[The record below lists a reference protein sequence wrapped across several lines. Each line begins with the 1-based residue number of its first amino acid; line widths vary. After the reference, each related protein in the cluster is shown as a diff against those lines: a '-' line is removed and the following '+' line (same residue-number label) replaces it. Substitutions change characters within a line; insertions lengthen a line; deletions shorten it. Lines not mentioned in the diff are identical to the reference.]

1 MKQTAPASSSAA
13 RGGGAQASPP
23 PVRSSAGGKKGKTTN
38 RGADMSRYAP
48 KKVRE
53 ISENPYE
60 ENPNLTFAKSLRGG
74 GSTTPRGAKTERGP
88 KPRPPGPNV
97 GAGPGMRDATGRKI
111 RSTTPRGT
119 ESTEPS
125 TASRGPSRTR
135 GPTIER
141 QDSRSRGGGSKSPRP
156 RDSRPEPR
164 NPSSPRGIGHRGT
177 QDDLSGTGGVAR
189 EEDERVVAAFEERLQ
204 AAHETRG
211 QMEVLAREMAQE
223 EDSLELALRSV
234 MRIREQERHE
244 WTAERTLLETRVD
257 ELEALVQTANEERE
271 AANRLM
277 REFKR
282 EGGDVI
288 NRLRESLNKMTDN
301 YRREVNNNI
310 ALAEKHHQLQADQDT
325 PHTGEGAGVRRW
337 TEAEV
342 ESRLAKERLLMAAE
356 KEALASQLA
365 EYSAVV
371 QEEERVIEEL
381 RQVPHAHC
389 GMWGMPI
396 LRPTTTTRE
405 PCTSNLH
412 GFV

>member
-1 MKQTAPASSSAA
+1 M
-13 RGGGAQASPP
+13 
-23 PVRSSAGGKKGKTTN
+23 
-38 RGADMSRYAP
+38 
-48 KKVRE
+48 
-53 ISENPYE
+53 
-60 ENPNLTFAKSLRGG
+60 
-74 GSTTPRGAKTERGP
+74 
-88 KPRPPGPNV
+88 
-97 GAGPGMRDATGRKI
+97 
-111 RSTTPRGT
+111 
-119 ESTEPS
+119 
-125 TASRGPSRTR
+125 
-135 GPTIER
+135 
-141 QDSRSRGGGSKSPRP
+141 
-156 RDSRPEPR
+156 
-164 NPSSPRGIGHRGT
+164 
-177 QDDLSGTGGVAR
+177 AR

-381 RQVPHAHC
+381 RQVPHTHC
-389 GMWGMPI
+389 GMRGMPI